1 MSIAATGLRHSIAI
15 DTRASAPVGSAMS
28 FGAVCLWTTA
38 GLTLTALVFTL
49 GLGADIGQFLTTA
62 G

>member
-1 MSIAATGLRHSIAI
+1 
-15 DTRASAPVGSAMS
+15 MS